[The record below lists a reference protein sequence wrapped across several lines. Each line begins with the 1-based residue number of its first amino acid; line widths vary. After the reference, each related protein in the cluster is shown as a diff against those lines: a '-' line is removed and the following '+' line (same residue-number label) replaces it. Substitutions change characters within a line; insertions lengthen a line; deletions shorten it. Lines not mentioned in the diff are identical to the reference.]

1 MSFYGGGGGGG
12 VGVQDLVRARPFP
25 PLTNK
30 RRIFFFLFEKRCMVQ
45 SLSGVIIFAFFM
57 VLQDFVF
64 QKLPTPPE
72 MSNDPPCWNS
82 SRLVTH

>member
-1 MSFYGGGGGGG
+1 MGVGGGRGGG
-12 VGVQDLVRARPFP
+12 ARFGPCKTFSP
-25 PLTNK
+25 TDK
-30 RRIFFFLFEKRCMVQ
+30 QKADIFFLFEKRCMVQ